1 MVRED
6 RDLASHTLR
15 LEAGGGG
22 KKWPWGLKGPHSL
35 VSRVWKMHVKGMLWR
50 SSVPQHALGEGLG
63 GNRAV
68 GNAARGDAQQGH
80 PCAGTRLAGQRVMVV
95 PSRVCAGTM
104 VSRCWRTALLLS
116 YPAKKA
122 QKDFSLV

>member
-1 MVRED
+1 
-6 RDLASHTLR
+6 
-15 LEAGGGG
+15 
-22 KKWPWGLKGPHSL
+22 
-35 VSRVWKMHVKGMLWR
+35 MHAKGMLWR

-80 PCAGTRLAGQRVMVV
+80 PCACAGSRLAGQRVMVV
-95 PSRVCAGTM
+95 PSGLCAGTR
-104 VSRCWRTALLLS
+104 VSRCRRTALLLS